1 MQTFTDIF
9 NLKQLE
15 SSQFWCSY
23 NCDKELLPTQRERAL
38 VVLFNQDGIISVH
51 CCNLDRMKSLRSI
64 GPGLVSWI
72 VFGFTRNKERLAL
85 RLQTRFVSIWPDK
98 PKEPNIIWTCRE
110 QCHFT
115 ANVNEA
121 LVPKYHCYHS
131 IQKHV
136 QYLFFPDVCNPYMH
150 AHNTHS
156 SISDAETISTCS
168 QHTHMQIWDLV
179 SCL

>member
-98 PKEPNIIWTCRE
+98 PKEPKMTQHHLDMSWTVPFYC
-110 QCHFT
+110 QCKRSLS
-115 ANVNEA
+115 AK
-121 LVPKYHCYHS
+121 VPLLS
-131 IQKHV
+131 
-136 QYLFFPDVCNPYMH
+136 QYTETC
-150 AHNTHS
+150 
-156 SISDAETISTCS
+156 SIS
-168 QHTHMQIWDLV
+168 V
-179 SCL
+179 FPRCL